1 MKNQPAIRTSINNI
15 GFELELSDNYLSFD
29 QSNPAIVSRFI
40 ERIKDD
46 YAEEIRGNEDVQTE
60 IATLQTLLD
69 EHHAQKAGVSKDD
82 LKAVYVMLKDRQLH
96 PRGEFDNAGRF
107 WLEDS
112 ELVDVRQPST
122 KYPYSQML
130 AGRTSKFV
138 KAMAEKYKPQNLDE
152 LIALF
157 AKKN

>member
-1 MKNQPAIRTSINNI
+1 MKNQITIHTTITNI
-15 GFELELSDNYLSFD
+15 GFELELSDKELKFN
-29 QSNPAIVSRFI
+29 QHNPATVARFI

-46 YAEEIRGNEDVQTE
+46 YADKITQNADVQAE
-60 IATLQTLLD
+60 LAALQTLLD

-82 LKAVYVMLKDRQLH
+82 LKAVYTMLKDRQLH
-96 PRGEFDNAGRF
+96 PTGEFDKQGRF

-112 ELVDVRQPST
+112 ELVDVRTPST
-122 KYPYSQML
+122 KYPYSQMT

-138 KAMAEKYKPQNLDE
+138 KAMAEKYKPQTLSE

-157 AKKN
+157 SKKN